1 MLDDPVGSC
10 SQKGVVSE
18 GQLDVALV
26 VLEPPTSLVEAALAE
41 PLGLEFIRLASRQA
55 LVLVTNPTTAPWL
68 SYIPCSAWYAHRF
81 GVPESS
87 VDVGKPG

>member
-26 VLEPPTSLVEAALAE
+26 VLGPPTSPVEAGACQAPRIRL
-41 PLGLEFIRLASRQA
+41 IRLASRQA
-55 LVLVTNPTTAPWL
+55 LVLVTNHHPWL
-68 SYIPCSAWYAHRF
+68 SYIPRSAWYAHRF